1 MPPFL
6 FVGGKEYEEE
16 QPSPELKET
25 TWVQR
30 DCKRKTLR
38 KREFEPLGVPF
49 TKPEVLGAPGS
60 ARPMGEARGHQ
71 TPASPHGTQLTPA
84 ELTREGLLRG

>member
-6 FVGGKEYEEE
+6 FVGGKEYGEK
-16 QPSPELKET
+16 QSSPELKET
-25 TWVQR
+25 TWVQH

-38 KREFEPLGVPF
+38 KRAFEPLGVPLA
-49 TKPEVLGAPGS
+49 KPGVLGAPGT

-71 TPASPHGTQLTPA
+71 TPAGPHGTQLTPA
-84 ELTREGLLRG
+84 